1 MVLGLIGP
9 DLRPD
14 SILFACGMNAIR
26 SPMAAA
32 LAKHLFPGTFYV
44 QSVGVRCGKPDP
56 FAAAVMEEIGLDIS
70 EHEPSCFD
78 DLEDSYFDLIVS
90 LAPEAHHRAL
100 EWSRGHAVETEY
112 WPTMDPALVDRL
124 TRADHGFLSCGARW
138 PHRQAQGSLRM
149 DHRHQGVT
157 HRGGGRAPDGS
168 ARQRIHEGLLKN
180 R

>member
-112 WPTMDPALVDRL
+112 WPTMDPALVTGSREQIMDSYRAVRDGLIVKLKDRFEWI
-124 TRADHGFLSCGARW
+124 TDIKA
-138 PHRQAQGSLRM
+138 
-149 DHRHQGVT
+149 
-157 HRGGGRAPDGS
+157 
-168 ARQRIHEGLLKN
+168 
-180 R
+180 

>member
-1 MVLGLIGP
+1 
-9 DLRPD
+9 
-14 SILFACGMNAIR
+14 MNAIR

-112 WPTMDPALVDRL
+112 WPTMDPALVTGSREQIMDSYRAVRDGLIVKLKDRFEWI
-124 TRADHGFLSCGARW
+124 TDIKA
-138 PHRQAQGSLRM
+138 
-149 DHRHQGVT
+149 
-157 HRGGGRAPDGS
+157 
-168 ARQRIHEGLLKN
+168 
-180 R
+180 

>member
-14 SILFACGMNAIR
+14 SILFACGMNSIR

-32 LAKHLFPGTFYV
+32 LANHLFPGAFYV

-90 LAPEAHHRAL
+90 LAPEAHHRSL

-112 WPTMDPALVDRL
+112 WPTMDPALATGSREQIMDAYRAVRDGLIVKLKDRFEWI
-124 TRADHGFLSCGARW
+124 AD
-138 PHRQAQGSLRM
+138 
-149 DHRHQGVT
+149 
-157 HRGGGRAPDGS
+157 
-168 ARQRIHEGLLKN
+168 LKQ
-180 R
+180 

>member
-14 SILFACGMNAIR
+14 SILFACGMNSIR

-32 LAKHLFPGTFYV
+32 LAQHLFPGSFYV

-56 FAAAVMEEIGLDIS
+56 FAASVMEEIGLDIS

-112 WPTMDPALVDRL
+112 WPTVDPALATGSRAQIMDAYRGVRDSLIVKLKDRFEWV
-124 TRADHGFLSCGARW
+124 AN
-138 PHRQAQGSLRM
+138 
-149 DHRHQGVT
+149 T
-157 HRGGGRAPDGS
+157 HA
-168 ARQRIHEGLLKN
+168 
-180 R
+180 

>member
-1 MVLGLIGP
+1 MVLGLMGP

-112 WPTMDPALVDRL
+112 WPTMDPALVTGSREQIMDSYRAVRDGLIVKLKDRFEWISDIK
-124 TRADHGFLSCGARW
+124 A
-138 PHRQAQGSLRM
+138 
-149 DHRHQGVT
+149 
-157 HRGGGRAPDGS
+157 
-168 ARQRIHEGLLKN
+168 
-180 R
+180 

>member
-1 MVLGLIGP
+1 
-9 DLRPD
+9 
-14 SILFACGMNAIR
+14 MNAIR

-112 WPTMDPALVDRL
+112 WPTMDPALVTGSREQIMDSYRAVRDGLIVKLKDRFEWISDIK
-124 TRADHGFLSCGARW
+124 A
-138 PHRQAQGSLRM
+138 
-149 DHRHQGVT
+149 
-157 HRGGGRAPDGS
+157 
-168 ARQRIHEGLLKN
+168 
-180 R
+180 